1 MAYVDGVNYLVSLI
15 FPTSLLDRRSED
27 LGEETTTDM
36 PSTIVNIKSGV
47 NTKKYCGYSCSK
59 SYHYHVISIMPMDLR
74 SSGFVQVDEWE
85 SFCDQVNKRLEP
97 LNKLQR
103 IFQFCSAIVLIG
115 FAAFMAIVTVRIAS
129 SIWNDLHSFADDG
142 GIGDS
147 TIKNIALYLLI
158 PLTLT
163 VARIGLSCYISI
175 ESQKVYKGIN
185 DICVDAS
192 TRNRNVSYHFRN
204 IIGQYVLNELCDITD
219 ITHDFNIYI
228 EVFFSSNEM
237 SVVEEPTALPV
248 AVLMTPE
255 ARLQELEDITLGI
268 CTRVSSNE
276 MSVVEEPTALPVAV
290 LMTPEARLQEL
301 EDITLVICTRV

>member
-1 MAYVDGVNYLVSLI
+1 
-15 FPTSLLDRRSED
+15 
-27 LGEETTTDM
+27 M

-47 NTKKYCGYSCSK
+47 NTKMYCGYSCSK

-74 SSGFVQVDEWE
+74 SSGFVQDDEWE

-129 SIWNDLHSFADDG
+129 SIWNNHHSFADDG
-142 GIGDS
+142 GIGVSVSSD
-147 TIKNIALYLLI
+147 IKNVALLFLI

-163 VARIGLSCYISI
+163 VLRIGVSCYISI
-175 ESQKVYKGIN
+175 ESQKVYKGII

-204 IIGQYVLNELCDITD
+204 IIRQYVVNELCDILT
-219 ITHDFNIYI
+219 F
-228 EVFFSSNEM
+228 
-237 SVVEEPTALPV
+237 
-248 AVLMTPE
+248 
-255 ARLQELEDITLGI
+255 TLR
-268 CTRVSSNE
+268 CFLAA
-276 MSVVEEPTALPVAV
+276 MK
-290 LMTPEARLQEL
+290 
-301 EDITLVICTRV
+301 